1 MSNQP
6 FPIPPSDQQADNL
19 PDSSLAT
26 GHSSLSSARYWPVA
40 TLTILAL
47 NGLIFVLMLYAG
59 ALKSNDV
66 LLDFGASYGPYLR
79 RGEYW
84 RLVMPMFLHL
94 GWLHLLVNSYALY
107 ILGPLLERVY
117 GYGRYALLY
126 VATGIGSSLLSM
138 SMSNNVAA
146 GASGAIFGV
155 AGVMLATGFL
165 HREVIPPRWGRAF
178 GRGILP
184 FIVVNLVFGF
194 SVPHIDNWGHLG
206 GLLSGIL
213 LGALIPPPR
222 HGPHG
227 LASSVAGQSPV
238 PSSAG
243 PGYDTLMVA
252 PEARPSQAI
261 VLLPLVVVILSMGAT
276 VEHYQT
282 GRIVNRLLVDGV
294 RLRLAHQEARALIML
309 QEAAR
314 RAPNDER
321 PHELMGSLYLEQ
333 RQFDNAIR
341 EFEQAAR
348 LTPGS
353 PQPQLGLG
361 LAYYLKGD
369 HRKAQQIFEAAPHTS
384 EVERLLADLYGEQK
398 LYAEAIRHYQEAL
411 RLEPDMA
418 VAHNN
423 LAWLLATCD
432 DPKFRDPRASL
443 EHARRGVEL
452 TQWKEAG
459 FVDTLA
465 EAYYANGNYQ
475 EAVKTQTKALALDPQ
490 NQEFQEHM
498 ARYRKGPGA

>member
-6 FPIPPSDQQADNL
+6 FPIPPPDRQADNRVRARHGHFFLDLTSPRHL
-19 PDSSLAT
+19 P
-26 GHSSLSSARYWPVA
+26 PA
-40 TLTILAL
+40 TLTILVV
-47 NGLIFVLMLYAG
+47 NGLIFLLMLYAG

-94 GWLHLLVNSYALY
+94 GWWHLFVNCAALY
-107 ILGPLLERVY
+107 ILGPTLERVY
-117 GYGRYALLY
+117 GYGRFALLY
-126 VATGIGSSLLSM
+126 VAMGIGSSLLSM

-146 GASGAIFGV
+146 GASGAVFGI

-165 HREVIPPRWGRAF
+165 HRDLIPRRWWRAF
-178 GRGILP
+178 GGGIVP
-184 FIVVNLVFGF
+184 FIAVTLASGF
-194 SVPHIDNWGHLG
+194 YVKHVDKWGHLG

-213 LGALIPPPR
+213 LGCLIPPPR
-222 HGPHG
+222 RGPYG
-227 LASSVAGQSPV
+227 LVPSVTGQSPV
-238 PSSAG
+238 PSGTG
-243 PGYDTLMVA
+243 PGYDALMAV
-252 PEARPSQAI
+252 PEARPPQAI
-261 VLLPLVVVILSMGAT
+261 VLLPLALVILSMGAT
-276 VEHYQT
+276 VEHFQT

-294 RLRLAHQEARALIML
+294 RLRFAHQEARALNMF

-314 RAPNDER
+314 RAPDDER
-321 PHELMGSLYLEQ
+321 PHEMLGSLYLEQ
-333 RQFDNAIR
+333 KQFDNAVR
-341 EFEQAAR
+341 EFEQAAQ

-369 HRKAQQIFEAAPHTS
+369 HRTAQQIFEAAPHTS

-398 LYAEAIRHYQEAL
+398 LYAEAIKHYQEAL

-459 FVDTLA
+459 FIDTLA

-475 EAVKTQTKALALDPQ
+475 EAVKTQTKALALDPH
-490 NQEFQEHM
+490 NHEFQEHM
-498 ARYRKGPGA
+498 ARYRKGTGT